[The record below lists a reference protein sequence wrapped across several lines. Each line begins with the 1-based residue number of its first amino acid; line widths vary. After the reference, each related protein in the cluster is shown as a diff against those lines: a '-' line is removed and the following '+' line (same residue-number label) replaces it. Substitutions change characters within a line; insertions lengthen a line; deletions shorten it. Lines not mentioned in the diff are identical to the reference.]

1 MGCML
6 IDHKEPV
13 AILNDPVCPEG
24 AAEDPVIRLRRD
36 VEKAGERLL
45 LVEFFILLRSV
56 TIFCIGWLFRC
67 CSEVCLFVLLLVNG
81 KSPGIGA

>member
-6 IDHKEPV
+6 VDHKEPV

-36 VEKAGERLL
+36 IEKAGERLL
-45 LVEFFILLRSV
+45 LVEFRILLRSV
-56 TIFCIGWLFRC
+56 TGSCAG
-67 CSEVCLFVLLLVNG
+67 
-81 KSPGIGA
+81 